1 MFTFQKFY
9 LNACLIITVMK
20 KIILFIIQCFFHQS
34 AQWQIQTFRYG
45 WGGGRG
51 GHPDPEIRGG
61 PGLPP
66 NFFWPFG
73 PHFGQKM
80 GGGGAS
86 PLDPPLLQSHHN
98 PLYIKH
104 LLASDRT
111 HWLPVGCEE
120 YEDDDHRHHH
130 GHHLHHHH
138 DTLFY

>member
-1 MFTFQKFY
+1 MLTFQKFY

-20 KIILFIIQCFFHQS
+20 KSFFSLSSVFSISLHS
-34 AQWQIQTFRYG
+34 GRSRPSDK
-45 WGGGRG
+45 GGGRG

-61 PGLPP
+61 PGLLQ

-80 GGGGAS
+80 GWAS

-120 YEDDDHRHHH
+120 YDDHDDHHHH

>member
-1 MFTFQKFY
+1 MSNYYCYEKNHSFHYPVFF
-9 LNACLIITVMK
+9 LSVRTVADPD
-20 KIILFIIQCFFHQS
+20 L
-34 AQWQIQTFRYG
+34 QIRG
-45 WGGGRG
+45 G

-61 PGLPP
+61 PGVPP
-66 NFFWPFG
+66 NFFWPFR

-80 GGGGAS
+80 GGGGGS
-86 PLDPPLLQSHHN
+86 PLDLPLLQSHHN

-104 LLASDRT
+104 FLASDRT

-120 YEDDDHRHHH
+120 YDDDDYRHHH

>member
-20 KIILFIIQCFFHQS
+20 KIILYIMQCFFPS
-34 AQWQIQTFRYG
+34 VCTVA
-45 WGGGRG
+45 
-51 GHPDPEIRGG
+51 DPEVQIRGG
-61 PGLPP
+61 GGGSSRSLDKGRARSPP

-73 PHFGQKM
+73 PHFGKKN
-80 GGGGAS
+80 GGGGGS

-120 YEDDDHRHHH
+120 YGDDDHRHHH

>member
-1 MFTFQKFY
+1 MSPKIFFRP
-9 LNACLIITVMK
+9 LGLILVK
-20 KIILFIIQCFFHQS
+20 K
-34 AQWQIQTFRYG
+34 W
-45 WGGGRG
+45 
-51 GHPDPEIRGG
+51 
-61 PGLPP
+61 
-66 NFFWPFG
+66 
-73 PHFGQKM
+73 

-86 PLDPPLLQSHHN
+86 PLDLPLLQSHHN

-120 YEDDDHRHHH
+120 YDDDDHRHHH